1 MSSKHAGYLLTCKRV
16 QHHFYLNFVGEGE
29 AMFVRYV
36 QHTKRSALNIRWE
49 KSPDEQGKRKSS
61 ELSENITSPLVLEP
75 D

>member
-1 MSSKHAGYLLTCKRV
+1 
-16 QHHFYLNFVGEGE
+16 
-29 AMFVRYV
+29 MFVRYV